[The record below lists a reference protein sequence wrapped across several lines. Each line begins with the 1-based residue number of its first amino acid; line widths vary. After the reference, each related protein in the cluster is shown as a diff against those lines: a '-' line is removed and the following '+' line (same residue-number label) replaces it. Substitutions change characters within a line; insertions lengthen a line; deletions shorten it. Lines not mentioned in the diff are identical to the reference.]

1 MASFQTQIQASTPE
15 EPGPLPDLL
24 LHLIE
29 LLFSVISLMREQ
41 EVEYWLCFCEFHKN
55 LSMPRGYYLNVV
67 CECDRQKKKKKK
79 ELRIMGFENY
89 GSLIW
94 TSPSPFISLPMTVL
108 NLTEKNVI
116 YLNLIELA
124 YPMGAD

>member
-41 EVEYWLCFCEFHKN
+41 EVEFWLCFCKFHKN

-67 CECDRQKKKKKK
+67 CECDRQKKIKNKK

-89 GSLIW
+89 GSLYLDF
-94 TSPSPFISLPMTVL
+94 TKSFLQFTHDSLEFDRKKCNIFEP
-108 NLTEKNVI
+108 
-116 YLNLIELA
+116 
-124 YPMGAD
+124 D